1 MFYFIFMTILQYFRN
16 LIISVQMF
24 GIKYGL
30 ILLIGKIGIAKST
43 NVKLK
48 VPIQGLAQ
56 SS

>member
-1 MFYFIFMTILQYFRN
+1 MTILQYFRN

-43 NVKLK
+43 IVKLK
-48 VPIQGLAQ
+48 VPSQGLAQ